1 MVPNRQHE
9 EKDMDASNSSDR
21 WIYRI
26 GGVAAIVGSLLAMI
40 GNLLHPM
47 TPTADPA
54 GVGHAIH
61 GSDAWTIIHMTIVIG
76 LILMLGGLM
85 AIAESIRGSFAGAM
99 ARFGWA
105 AALAGAT
112 VGLILVTLD
121 GIAAKQLADAWAEA
135 PITEQPTALRD
146 LIAGETMNFAL
157 VALFNILF
165 AGVTF
170 ILYGLAVATSNVYPR
185 WLGWPVVV
193 AGIGSIAV
201 GLVQAQVGESTGIS
215 RIASIVFPTIITLW
229 VAALGVLL
237 LRRAA
242 DIAAMSHDPQ
252 PAPAESVA

>member
-1 MVPNRQHE
+1 
-9 EKDMDASNSSDR
+9 MDASSISER

-26 GGVAAIVGSLLAMI
+26 GGIAAIVGSLMAMI

-47 TPTADPA
+47 TPTGDPV

-61 GSDAWTIIHMTIVIG
+61 GSDAWTLIHMTIVIG

-85 AIAESIRGSFAGAM
+85 AIAESMREPFAAAV

-105 AALAGAT
+105 AALAGVT

-121 GIAAKQLADAWAEA
+121 GIAAKQLADAWAAA
-135 PITEQPTALRD
+135 PIAEQPAAMRD
-146 LIAGETMNFAL
+146 LIAEETMTFAL

-170 ILYGLAVATSNVYPR
+170 ILFGLAVATSDVYPH
-185 WLGWPVVV
+185 WLGWPVVA

-215 RIASIVFPTIITLW
+215 RVASIVFPTIITLW
-229 VAALGVLL
+229 VAALGVML
-237 LRRAA
+237 LRRAS
-242 DIAAMSHDPQ
+242 DIAAISHRSQ
-252 PAPAESVA
+252 PASADSVA